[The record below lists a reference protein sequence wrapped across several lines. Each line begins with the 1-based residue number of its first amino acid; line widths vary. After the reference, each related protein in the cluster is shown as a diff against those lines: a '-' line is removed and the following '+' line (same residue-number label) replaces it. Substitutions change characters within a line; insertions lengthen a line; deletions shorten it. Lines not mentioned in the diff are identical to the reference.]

1 LASTGP
7 AYEAMQNVGE
17 DEFIRNAIELARI
30 QMRDGHVLRAEIR
43 VVGFVA
49 RKPEDEEPEHE
60 EPEHEEKEPP

>member
-1 LASTGP
+1 
-7 AYEAMQNVGE
+7 
-17 DEFIRNAIELARI
+17 
-30 QMRDGHVLRAEIR
+30 MRDGHVLRAEIR